1 MAAGTADKD
10 LVENLKPAS
19 DDANGPVSTSA
30 EVDENDNGVTEIE
43 SLCMNCHD
51 DVRTTDSPVLDHSD

>member
-1 MAAGTADKD
+1 MAAGAADKD

-19 DDANGPVSTSA
+19 GANGPVSAWA

-51 DVRTTDSPVLDHSD
+51 DVRTTDSPVLDHSDE